1 MGKTDLFLLMFSV
14 EVYDNVKQDNIYT
27 SILLYH
33 IHGHLLMIKLNKRGS
48 SLMEDTII
56 STFNIHVAQYMQYA
70 THAHKLSSC
79 KTKILD
85 SGKININIVDLFLSL
100 FLCGINFVITSDFT
114 FECLVMFYC
123 LYQLQH
129 FLKI

>member
-14 EVYDNVKQDNIYT
+14 AVYDNVKQDNIYT

-33 IHGHLLMIKLNKRGS
+33 IHRHLLMIKLNKRGS

-56 STFNIHVAQYMQYA
+56 STFNIHVAYTCSMLHMHKYCP
-70 THAHKLSSC
+70 HARQKFW
-79 KTKILD
+79 TAEI
-85 SGKININIVDLFLSL
+85 ININIVDLFLSF

-123 LYQLQH
+123 LY
-129 FLKI
+129 